1 MIGSRMFYARIGNTI
16 YGFDAKRHRDNCG
29 GEPVSSKTAYK
40 EKYVAVPYWTY
51 EKWKEGD
58 AYG

>member
-1 MIGSRMFYARIGNTI
+1 MLGSRMFYARIDGII

-40 EKYVAVPYWTY
+40 EKYKTVPYWAY
-51 EKWKEGD
+51 DNWKRSKD
-58 AYG
+58 DN